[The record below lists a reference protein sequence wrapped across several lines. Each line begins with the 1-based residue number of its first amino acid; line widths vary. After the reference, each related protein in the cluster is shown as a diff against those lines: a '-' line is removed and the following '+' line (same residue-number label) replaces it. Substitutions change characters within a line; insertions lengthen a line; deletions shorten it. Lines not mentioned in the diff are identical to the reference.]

1 VKADEGWTAWA
12 SVVECFTVNM
22 PIPPTQCDPMMAE
35 PSGGWNVFKQIFAD
49 HRDKFKHAYPLP
61 AMWCGQASGVDEP
74 QIVFVLVIHEG
85 EASMK
90 EEVTDQLK
98 AVFQKVL
105 EEKDITI
112 TREMTAQ
119 DIEKW
124 DSLRH
129 IQLISEVERAFGIKF
144 KLREV
149 LSMKNVGDLID
160 LIHAKQALP
169 NF

>member
-1 VKADEGWTAWA
+1 MK
-12 SVVECFTVNM
+12 
-22 PIPPTQCDPMMAE
+22 
-35 PSGGWNVFKQIFAD
+35 
-49 HRDKFKHAYPLP
+49 
-61 AMWCGQASGVDEP
+61 
-74 QIVFVLVIHEG
+74 
-85 EASMK
+85 K
-90 EEVTDQLK
+90 EEITGKLK
-98 AVFQKVL
+98 SVFQKVL
-105 EEKDITI
+105 EEKDITL

-160 LIHAKQALP
+160 LIHAKQGVPA
-169 NF
+169 